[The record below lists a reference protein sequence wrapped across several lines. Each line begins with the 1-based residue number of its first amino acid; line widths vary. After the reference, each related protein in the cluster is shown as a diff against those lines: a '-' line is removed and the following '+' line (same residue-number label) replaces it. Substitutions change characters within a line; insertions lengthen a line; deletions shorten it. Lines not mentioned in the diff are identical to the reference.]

1 MKFENLLYMSEIKL
15 SIVAPVYGVEKYIGQ
30 WLDSVY
36 HQDIPENDYEVICV
50 NDCTKDRSAD
60 IIKEYQI
67 KHSNLRLINHSI
79 NKRDNAARNTGYRA
93 AVGKYI
99 WFNDSDDMI
108 APNCMGTIIR
118 KMEENQ
124 LDMLHW
130 AILST
135 KGETIRELKDTSVIS
150 GVELMHQTKNSPQ
163 FDITFTWNRCY
174 RRQMLVDANILFR
187 EERGCDVLQTLQ
199 AIDASKRCMDIKEC
213 FYFYRNDNPTNYSH
227 TDTLKAW
234 RMMAYSFRLG
244 KYVYELPVSDS
255 YRFITNEA
263 GPWRINQVKK
273 VLLRMPISEIKE
285 VYRMLEKEPE
295 VKAFALQHANRFV
308 RWELT
313 HPHMVMATAPFY
325 KFLRN
330 IREILKS

>member
-1 MKFENLLYMSEIKL
+1 MKDNNIIL
-15 SIVAPVYGVEKYIGQ
+15 SIVAPVYGVEKYIRK

-36 HQDIPENDYEVICV
+36 DQDIPESEYEVICV
-50 NDCTKDRSAD
+50 NDRTLDKSAD
-60 IIKEYQI
+60 IIREYQ
-67 KHSNLRLINHSI
+67 KQHENLVLINHEV
-79 NKRDNAARNTGYRA
+79 NKKDNASRNTGYRA
-93 AVGKYI
+93 ARGKYI
-99 WFNDSDDMI
+99 WFNDPDDI
-108 APNCMGTIIR
+108 VASKCFGTIIR
-118 KMEENQ
+118 KMEDNQ

-135 KGETIRELKDTSVIS
+135 NGDTIRKLNDTSVVS
-150 GVELMHQTKNSPQ
+150 GVELMHLTKNTPQ

-174 RRQMLVDANILFR
+174 RRQMLVDANISFR

-199 AIDASKRCMDIKEC
+199 GIDASQRCMDVKEC
-213 FYFYRNDNPTNYSH
+213 YYFYRNDNPTNYSH

-244 KYVYELPVSDS
+244 KYVYELPVSDA

-263 GPWRINQVKK
+263 GPWRINQIKK

-285 VYRMLEKEPE
+285 IYRMLDEEPD
-295 VKAFALQHANRFV
+295 VKSFALQHANRFV

-313 HPHMVMATAPFY
+313 HPYLVMVLSILYRMVRY
-325 KFLRN
+325 IRN
-330 IREILKS
+330 VGK